1 MSTPTETKP
10 MPKRGESGRKVA
22 SEARSEAKPSGVNKE
37 DSSSRASR
45 GDAARSEAKSS
56 KPSEV
61 NKEDRGRVSR
71 SAQREHEPRLLNV
84 GYGNVITRHRVVA
97 VVSSQSSASRRLRD
111 DAEQRGL
118 LVDATQGR
126 RTRSM
131 LVMDSGHIV
140 MSAVNPETI
149 AARIESGEEGLV

>member
-1 MSTPTETKP
+1 

-22 SEARSEAKPSGVNKE
+22 SEARSEVKPSGVNKE

-45 GDAARSEAKSS
+45 GGEARSEAKSS
-56 KPSEV
+56 KPSGV
-61 NKEDRGRVSR
+61 NREDSLSRASRRGVKPRVAPS
-71 SAQREHEPRLLNV
+71 EPRLLNV

-131 LVMDSGHIV
+131 LVMDSGHVV